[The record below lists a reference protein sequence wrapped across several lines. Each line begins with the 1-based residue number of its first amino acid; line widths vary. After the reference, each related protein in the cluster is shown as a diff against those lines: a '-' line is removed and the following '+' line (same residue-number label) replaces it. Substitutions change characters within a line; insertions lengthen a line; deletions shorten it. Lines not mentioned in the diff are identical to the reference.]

1 MVKEKNL
8 LTKIIAFLHFKQK
21 GGVLNRYNS
30 LISPLDFDTRKSKEH
45 LKSIQNLV
53 SILSPMK
60 FKGDLIR
67 IGNEGDGSYVLPKD
81 VINSKNYLISGGIAN
96 NNEFE
101 LELAKKGVIGIQ
113 IDNSIKNPPKEH
125 PNLSFKIATLGAKDG
140 PQTVSLENLIS
151 NVPIK
156 KELIVKLDIEGSEI
170 DALQHL
176 SKKSLKKINCLV
188 LELHNLSSL
197 AQDDKILQT
206 LQKLKN
212 ADLSS
217 IYIQANNGILD
228 YIISG
233 ILIPDNVE
241 ITFVKK
247 GRVTKPLVKDI
258 RRMKRLATRNKK
270 GFSETNIDH
279 FLFHNV
285 NN

>member
-67 IGNEGDGSYVLPKD
+67 IGDEGDGSYVLPKD

>member
-30 LISPLDFDTRKSKEH
+30 LISPLDFNTRKSQEH

-67 IGNEGDGSYVLPKD
+67 IGNEGDGSYVLPKNI
-81 VINSKNYLISGGIAN
+81 INSKSYLISGGIAN

-125 PNLSFKIATLGAKDG
+125 PNLSFRIATLGAKDG

-151 NVPIK
+151 NAPIK

-197 AQDDKILQT
+197 AQGDKILQT

-212 ADLSS
+212 AGLLS

-258 RRMKRLATRNKK
+258 QRMKKLATRNKK

>member
-30 LISPLDFDTRKSKEH
+30 LISPLDFNTRKSQEH

-67 IGNEGDGSYVLPKD
+67 IGNKGDGSYILPKNI
-81 VINSKNYLISGGIAN
+81 INSKSYLISGGIAN

-125 PNLSFKIATLGAKDG
+125 PNLSFRIATLGAKDG

-151 NVPIK
+151 NAPIK
-156 KELIVKLDIEGSEI
+156 KELIVKLDVEGSEI

-212 ADLSS
+212 AGLLS

-233 ILIPDNVE
+233 VLIPDNVE

-258 RRMKRLATRNKK
+258 QRMKKLATRNKK

>member
-30 LISPLDFDTRKSKEH
+30 LISPLDFNTRKSQEH

-67 IGNEGDGSYVLPKD
+67 IGNKGDGSYVLPKNI
-81 VINSKNYLISGGIAN
+81 INSKSYLISGGIAN

-125 PNLSFKIATLGAKDG
+125 PNLSFRIATLGAKDG

-151 NVPIK
+151 NAPIK

-206 LQKLKN
+206 LQKLKS
-212 ADLSS
+212 AGLLS

-233 ILIPDNVE
+233 VLIPDNVE

-258 RRMKRLATRNKK
+258 QRMKKLATRNKK

-279 FLFHNV
+279 FLFQNV

>member
-125 PNLSFKIATLGAKDG
+125 PNLSFRIATLGAKDG